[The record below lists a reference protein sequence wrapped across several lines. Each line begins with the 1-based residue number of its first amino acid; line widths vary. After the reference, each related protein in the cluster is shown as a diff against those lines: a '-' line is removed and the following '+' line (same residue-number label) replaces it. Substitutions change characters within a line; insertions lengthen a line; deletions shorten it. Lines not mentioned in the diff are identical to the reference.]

1 MSYRIKEIYFTQQ
14 GEGSNTGRDF
24 VFVRF
29 SGCNLWSGKEKN
41 RKSAICQFCD
51 TDFYGTDGINGGV
64 YSAKQL
70 IEKIKSLWVSRDDNI
85 AVVLTGGEPLLQ
97 VNDELVAA
105 LKQEQIYIA
114 VETNGTLDAPDHID
128 WICMSPKANTEIKL
142 KKGNEIK
149 VIFPQESLD
158 LEKFSLFD
166 FSEFY
171 LQPMDS
177 NEYQENLNATIT
189 YCQKNPKWKL
199 SLQTHKILGIR

>member
-51 TDFYGTDGINGGV
+51 TDFYGTDGINGGI

-158 LEKFSLFD
+158 PEKFSLFD

>member
-1 MSYRIKEIYFTQQ
+1 MSYRIKEIYFTRQ

-64 YSAKQL
+64 YSANQL

-158 LEKFSLFD
+158 PKKFSLFD

-177 NEYQENLNATIT
+177 NKYQENLNATIT

>member
-1 MSYRIKEIYFTQQ
+1 MNYRIKEIYFTQQ

-51 TDFYGTDGINGGV
+51 TDFYGTDGINGGI
-64 YSAKQL
+64 YSATQL

-158 LEKFSLFD
+158 PEKFSLFD

-177 NEYQENLNATIT
+177 NKYQENLNATIT

>member
-64 YSAKQL
+64 YSANQL
-70 IEKIKSLWVSRDDNI
+70 IQKIKSLWVSRDDNI

-158 LEKFSLFD
+158 PEKFSLFD

-177 NEYQENLNATIT
+177 NKYQENLNATIT

>member
-51 TDFYGTDGINGGV
+51 TDFYGTDGINGGI
-64 YSAKQL
+64 YSATQL

-97 VNDELVAA
+97 VNEELVAA

-158 LEKFSLFD
+158 PEKFSLFD

-177 NEYQENLNATIT
+177 NKYQENLNATIT

>member
-64 YSAKQL
+64 YSAQQL

-142 KKGNEIK
+142 KKGHEIK

-158 LEKFSLFD
+158 PEKFLLFD

-177 NEYQENLNATIT
+177 NKYQENLNATIT

>member
-51 TDFYGTDGINGGV
+51 TDFYGTDGINGGI

-70 IEKIKSLWVSRDDNI
+70 IEKIKSLWISRDDNI

-97 VNDELVAA
+97 LNDELVAA

-158 LEKFSLFD
+158 PEKFSLFD

-177 NEYQENLNATIT
+177 NKYQENLNATIT

>member
-51 TDFYGTDGINGGV
+51 TDFYGTDGINGGI
-64 YSAKQL
+64 YSATQL

-158 LEKFSLFD
+158 PEKFSFFD

-177 NEYQENLNATIT
+177 NKYQENLNATIT

>member
-29 SGCNLWSGKEKN
+29 SGFNLWSGKEKN

-105 LKQEQIYIA
+105 LKHEQIYIA

-158 LEKFSLFD
+158 PEKFSLFD

-177 NEYQENLNATIT
+177 NKYQENLNATIT

>member
-64 YSAKQL
+64 YSAQQL
-70 IEKIKSLWVSRDDNI
+70 IEKIQSLWVSRDDNI

-177 NEYQENLNATIT
+177 NKYQENLNATIT

>member
-64 YSAKQL
+64 YSAQQL

-128 WICMSPKANTEIKL
+128 WICMSPKANTKIKL

-158 LEKFSLFD
+158 PEKFSLFD

-177 NEYQENLNATIT
+177 NKYQENLNATIT

>member
-64 YSAKQL
+64 YSAQQL
-70 IEKIKSLWVSRDDNI
+70 IEKIKSLWVSKDNNI

-158 LEKFSLFD
+158 PEKFSLFD

-177 NEYQENLNATIT
+177 NKYQENLNATIT